1 MNLKEP
7 LDQLAV
13 PPTQFTRHLK
23 FPDPASVRVY
33 DDTLRDGEQMP
44 GVAFSPE
51 QKLELAQLLSN
62 MGVHVIDPAFPAVS
76 ESDRKA
82 LQLIV
87 QAQRRGTI
95 RKDIEILAMCRSL
108 KEDIDAVADTVTAVG
123 AKPDDVSVL
132 VLSTLSDLHLKYKL
146 GKTLLRR
153 AKQPEDQWLS
163 RPMDYYRE
171 QNLGLITR
179 AIRYARERG
188 CWCVECT
195 PEAGSRSDVAYGEV
209 WAKACVAAGGT
220 RMCLWDT
227 WGAVTPEGV
236 DHYIPPLVK

>member
-108 KEDIDAVADTVTAVG
+108 KEDIDAVAKQTADDYTFININGQMSGKAQTLGAIKSGQIKLTQDDLSDMKVHVYGNTAVVQG
-123 AKPDDVSVL
+123 KADVKGVVAGQPMTGPIAFTRVWVKKGGKWQSVAFQQ
-132 VLSTLSDLHLKYKL
+132 TK
-146 GKTLLRR
+146 
-153 AKQPEDQWLS
+153 
-163 RPMDYYRE
+163 
-171 QNLGLITR
+171 
-179 AIRYARERG
+179 
-188 CWCVECT
+188 VE
-195 PEAGSRSDVAYGEV
+195 
-209 WAKACVAAGGT
+209 
-220 RMCLWDT
+220 
-227 WGAVTPEGV
+227 
-236 DHYIPPLVK
+236 